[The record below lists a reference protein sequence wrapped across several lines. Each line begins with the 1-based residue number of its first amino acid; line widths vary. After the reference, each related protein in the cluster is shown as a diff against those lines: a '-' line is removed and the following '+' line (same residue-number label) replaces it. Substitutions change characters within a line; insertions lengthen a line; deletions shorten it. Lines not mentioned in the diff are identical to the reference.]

1 MRDLRQLLTHVHD
14 QEIEIGEGPEPRSA
28 GVPCIRLKA
37 ESTSKPSCNLS
48 VLPDVDRE
56 RQDCGHML
64 RNGSYSAWFRTS
76 LREGTG
82 IVELNDGKVTGGD
95 PVFAYSG
102 SYVQNGDK
110 FSASLTTRRHTQ
122 GQPSVFDMDNVDLT
136 VTGKSTPTTASCA
149 GTAKQAPGLAF
160 EAIFVRMAD

>member
-1 MRDLRQLLTHVHD
+1 
-14 QEIEIGEGPEPRSA
+14 
-28 GVPCIRLKA
+28 
-37 ESTSKPSCNLS
+37 
-48 VLPDVDRE
+48 
-56 RQDCGHML
+56 ML

-102 SYVQNGDK
+102 SYFQDGDE

-122 GQPSVFDMDNVDLT
+122 GQPSVFDIDNVDLT
-136 VTGKSTPTTASCA
+136 VTGKSTPTTAACT

-160 EAIFVRMAD
+160 EAIFVRIADEPRALPRAPTRPRSPASVIINPSRIARDAR

>member
-1 MRDLRQLLTHVHD
+1 VLAHVHD
-14 QEIEIGEGPEPRSA
+14 QEIDRQRSGAA
-28 GVPCIRLKA
+28 GQNRPLELKIPPA
-37 ESTSKPSCNLS
+37 SKPSCNLS
-48 VLPDVDRE
+48 VLPHVDRK

-95 PVFAYSG
+95 TVLAYSG

-110 FSASLTTRRHTQ
+110 FSASVTTRRHTQ
-122 GQPSVFDMDNVDLT
+122 GQPSVFDIDNVDLM
-136 VTGKSTPTTASCA
+136 VTGKSTDNGILHRNCQTSA
-149 GTAKQAPGLAF
+149 GLGLRGHF
-160 EAIFVRMAD
+160 CPYR

>member
-1 MRDLRQLLTHVHD
+1 MRESGAARPVAL
-14 QEIEIGEGPEPRSA
+14 E
-28 GVPCIRLKA
+28 LKA
-37 ESTSKPSCNLS
+37 KPTVNHPPTYGCYHVAISA
-48 VLPDVDRE
+48 
-56 RQDCGHML
+56 QDFRWRML

-95 PVFAYSG
+95 PAFAYSG
-102 SYVQNGDK
+102 SYFQNGDK

-122 GQPSVFDMDNVDLT
+122 GQPSVFDIDNVDLT
-136 VTGKSTPTTASCA
+136 VTGKSTPTTAACT

-160 EAIFVRMAD
+160 EAIFVRIADEPSNAAPQASRR